1 MRAPADVSARRA
13 LAAALLA
20 LAPAALAGSG
30 CDWRDFD
37 SIQSRTP
44 VLAVGAPS
52 HFDSND
58 FGRTLLPI
66 ATLPAG
72 ASGARFVVSSEQQTA
87 VAIVDL
93 DAKGQSKSQDIGSPI
108 FNVGEPLTALAEV
121 PGTGQVLL
129 GGQDTSGSGT
139 VYLMTLGSMPEVT
152 LFDAQPNEDRFGL
165 GVAAGAL
172 AGGAAPDFVVLSS
185 DSLWVYLDGD
195 ATMRVPS
202 APPGADCPLLFS
214 AGFSPRD
221 RLRRAVL
228 VAPLTGDP
236 ASQQIVVG
244 SPQMDSQGAV
254 SVFTVA
260 ADGTATCAFTNR
272 GPDARFGHAL
282 ATGDFDGDGALDLLV
297 GSPPM
302 HAFWIRGPLTPTSA
316 ILPVT
321 LPAGSSELGSTV
333 AAVNVDGKPGDEALV
348 GNPDATVAGGTLA
361 GEVHV
366 VTGAALD
373 KELQVVRRLQ
383 PSGDDALGIQ
393 LAALPF
399 CRSGCGTAAAA
410 VQSIALVGSNT
421 RAFTYYDL
429 GLGAADPRAK

>member
-1 MRAPADVSARRA
+1 MRATSAVSARRA
-13 LAAALLA
+13 LLLA
-20 LAPAALAGSG
+20 LASAGLALSG

-52 HFDSND
+52 HFASED
-58 FGRTLLPI
+58 FGRTLVPI
-66 ATLPAG
+66 AKLPAG
-72 ASGARFVVSSEQQTA
+72 ASGARFVVSAAQQAA

-93 DAKGQSKSQDIGSPI
+93 DAKGQPKGQNVDSPTFDI
-108 FNVGEPLTALAEV
+108 GEPLSALAEV

-129 GGQDTSGSGT
+129 GAQGMTTGGQGT
-139 VYLMTLGSMPEVT
+139 VYLMTLGTTPEVT

-172 AGGAAPDFVVLSS
+172 AGGAAPDFVILSS

-195 ATMRVPS
+195 VTMRVPS
-202 APPGADCPLLFS
+202 APLGADCPIAFS

-228 VAPLTGDP
+228 VAPVTGDP
-236 ASQQIVVG
+236 TSQQIVVG
-244 SPQMDSQGAV
+244 SPQMDGQGAV

-260 ADGTATCAFTNR
+260 ADGTATCAFTYR

-297 GSPPM
+297 GSPPQ

-321 LPAGSSELGSTV
+321 LSAGSSELGATV

-348 GNPDATVAGGTLA
+348 GNPDATVGGGTLA

-373 KELQVVRRLQ
+373 NELHVVRRLQ
-383 PSGDDALGIQ
+383 PSANDALGIQ

-399 CRSGCGTAAAA
+399 CHSGCGTAAAA
-410 VQSIALVGSNT
+410 VQNIALMGSNT